1 MNEIEFTKEE
11 GKKLIKLLS
20 QQVERANEGSK
31 LPMGVQDHDISIKIK
46 WGRDF
51 FNSGFYRSRNGVNKA
66 LLQAVEAGKKL
77 PF

>member
-31 LPMGVQDHDISIKIK
+31 LTMVVQDHDISIHIK
-46 WGRDF
+46 CGGAF

>member
-31 LPMGVQDHDISIKIK
+31 LTMVVQDHDISIQIK
-46 WGRDF
+46 WGVLSLTAVF
-51 FNSGFYRSRNGVNKA
+51 IA
-66 LLQAVEAGKKL
+66 QAMDHTRLCFKL
-77 PF
+77 